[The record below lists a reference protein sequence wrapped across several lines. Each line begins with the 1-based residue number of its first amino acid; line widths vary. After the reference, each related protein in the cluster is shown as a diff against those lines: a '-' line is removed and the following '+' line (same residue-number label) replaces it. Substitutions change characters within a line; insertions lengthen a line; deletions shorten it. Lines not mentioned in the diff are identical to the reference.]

1 MISVTQGP
9 KNNAALAALDYNKT
23 FEAGAEGVRKIA
35 EAKEAKNASII
46 KAVEDMQTQM
56 KESQITASKVQG
68 AINENPALFEGLEEG
83 NNLTSKSFKS
93 ILQGNASQQ
102 DFNNLA
108 AYIDSANTQKEI
120 GEKTKLREDNTKV
133 AQGTAE
139 AVSMIFS
146 GLSEDDYDNVSKADV
161 TMAFMK
167 VSEKYEDPAIKNA
180 INNAGLEYSNNII
193 DTIDKTAGIKDIQ
206 KNTRDLDAFREA
218 YLSVNDFEANKIIRS
233 NPDLVKQYTVQDA
246 YGNDIGVR
254 DVEYIAKS
262 LGLTRIKPTG
272 GAGGEANGTTS
283 EVPVNELNI
292 QEAEQEFLV
301 GEEWTGSML
310 TEDQVMQMSD
320 KAIEAYIFKYNG
332 EFAEPGSTEQVESNA
347 ILSSDEIKIATIS
360 EPVKPNK
367 PNKQSYIAQYA
378 KGFARGSEPY
388 KLAEA
393 KFEEANAI
401 YKSAMV
407 KYKEQKK
414 IYQENNRSRR

>member
-167 VSEKYEDPAIKNA
+167 VSEQYEDPAIKNA

-378 KGFARGSEPY
+378 KGFARGSKPY

-393 KFEEANAI
+393 AFDEDYAT
-401 YKSAMV
+401 YRRAMI